1 MGEQIHVSLSPRQ
14 ALGHQTA
21 LHRAAMVGNSNAVAA
36 LIQGGCAVD
45 LQNRVSG
52 EHTRQNAFRHKQE
65 NSFMHLSDQKSS
77 NLDVEKENLMLTWCL
92 KSFILLV

>member
-1 MGEQIHVSLSPRQ
+1 MQRKGKRFYNFLFDLVQ
-14 ALGHQTA
+14 QTA

-52 EHTRQNAFRHKQE
+52 EHTCQNVFRHIQE
-65 NSFMHLSDQKSS
+65 NSFMHLSDQKST
-77 NLDVEKENLMLTWCL
+77 NLDLEK
-92 KSFILLV
+92 KI